1 MQRSGSRSL
10 TFNFIFLIQGD
21 FEVKVN
27 LALDTIANLKIR
39 LADESGIP
47 AHVLQY
53 K

>member
-1 MQRSGSRSL
+1 MQSSERRIMTL
-10 TFNFIFLIQGD
+10 HFIFLIQGD

-39 LADESGIP
+39 LAAESGIP

-53 K
+53 M